1 MQRRQDHGALL
12 TAGVE
17 RLSRVPTRLDQ
28 PRARA
33 AGGGAAGDVPAP
45 LAVHHAFAR
54 FTVGIR
60 RCTDL
65 HRRFSTLSNST
76 LHPPNAGHAEFHRP
90 FRAGGRPLCLRHSP
104 ASAAPRALL
113 RSSPAFAGERRSL
126 YSRTLA
132 RCCAAPATHGALP
145 AVEVRKSLA
154 RSHASRAPRSSCR
167 SRRCHRWRTGAAR
180 GPWRFGQNH
189 RQEPTK
195 HGTSPSIFNAV

>member
-90 FRAGGRPLCLRHSP
+90 FRAGGRTPCLRHSP

-113 RSSPAFAGERRSL
+113 RSSPAFAGERRPVM
-126 YSRTLA
+126 RT
-132 RCCAAPATHGALP
+132 
-145 AVEVRKSLA
+145 K
-154 RSHASRAPRSSCR
+154 ASRAAPKIVSRLRIDGMLPFPQCDSRR
-167 SRRCHRWRTGAAR
+167 SRAFSLCPSLVPATRRTPRKQTRPMARRPNARPAAIR
-180 GPWRFGQNH
+180 VQLAA
-189 RQEPTK
+189 
-195 HGTSPSIFNAV
+195 IV